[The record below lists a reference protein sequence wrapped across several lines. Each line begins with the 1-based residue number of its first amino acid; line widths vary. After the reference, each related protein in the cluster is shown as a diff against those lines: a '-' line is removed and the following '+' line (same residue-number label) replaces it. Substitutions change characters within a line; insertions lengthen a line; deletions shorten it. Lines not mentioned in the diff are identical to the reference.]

1 MTARMATRALRVGA
15 ISNFLVTVPA
25 FLAYDLYVGNMLDDM
40 PNTPW
45 LVWIWSGMAFLWG
58 VMMWEIA
65 NNFETKWWLLR
76 YLVAEKAITSTS
88 ALVGFVIGDLPGLA
102 LAALV
107 ITDVIWIPLFG
118 LIFIEAQKQFQRTA
132 A

>member
-1 MTARMATRALRVGA
+1 MATRVLRVGA

-88 ALVGFVIGDLPGLA
+88 AVVGFVIGDLPGLA

-118 LIFIEAQKQFQRTA
+118 IIFIEAQKQFQRTA
-132 A
+132 TDQ

>member
-1 MTARMATRALRVGA
+1 MTNLMATRAIRVGA

-25 FLAYDLYVGNMLDDM
+25 FLAYDLYVGNMLDNM
-40 PNTPW
+40 PNAPW

-88 ALVGFVIGDLPGLA
+88 AVVGFVIGDLPGLA

>member
-1 MTARMATRALRVGA
+1 MATRALRVGA

-65 NNFETKWWLLR
+65 NNFKTKWWLLR

-88 ALVGFVIGDLPGLA
+88 AVVGFVIGDLPGLA
-102 LAALV
+102 LTALV